1 MSITT
6 FAVINCDA
14 AGCSSKTPLIE
25 MEERVDEVEEI
36 RAAAGYSFLDVPFG
50 NHKDLYICKGCLFKI
65 SGIPQ

>member
-6 FAVINCDA
+6 FAVVNCDA

-36 RAAAGYSFLDVPFG
+36 RAAAGYSFLDVPFN
-50 NHKDLYICKGCLFKI
+50 NHKDLYICQECLYKI
-65 SGIPQ
+65 SGQPQ